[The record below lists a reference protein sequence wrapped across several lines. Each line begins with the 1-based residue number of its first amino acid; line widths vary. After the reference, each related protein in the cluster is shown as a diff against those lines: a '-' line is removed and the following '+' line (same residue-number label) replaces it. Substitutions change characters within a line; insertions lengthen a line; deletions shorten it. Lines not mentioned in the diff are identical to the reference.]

1 MRGSLESGDGLAQVC
16 GIIPAHA
23 GLTEDIGV
31 RVGGSGDHPRA
42 CGAHISSVEKRIILS
57 GSSPRMRGSRKDYR
71 GISPTLGIIP
81 AHAGLTTSKYLWI
94 DEYWGSSPRMRGS
107 PFRVAGRR
115 KHPGIIPAHAG
126 LTCMACS
133 RPLTCWDHPRACG
146 AHEAIIHPPP
156 AHTGSSPRMRGSLV
170 SAATCKRNLGIIP
183 AHAGLTVAGSRARV
197 DAPDHPRACGA
208 HHVAHPS
215 TAAMSGSSPRMRGSH
230 AYSLKS
236 GRSSGIIP
244 AHAGLTWTMERLS
257 RSCGAHQVVRIIAVR
272 RPGSSPRMRGSRN
285 AYETGLDLVGI
296 IPAHAGLTQ
305 RIRNRPRSCR
315 DHPRACGAHFARL
328 RNTDGSKGSSPR
340 MRGSPKTWPDSTSHL
355 GIIPAHA
362 GLTEAARLR
371 SC

>member
-257 RSCGAHQVVRIIAVR
+257 RSCGDHPRACGAHSSKSGWTKTWQ
-272 RPGSSPRMRGSRN
+272 GSSPRMRGSPSSTHHRST
-285 AYETGLDLVGI
+285 ATGI
-296 IPAHAGLTQ
+296 IPAHAGLTADPANHHDS
-305 RIRNRPRSCR
+305 RR
-315 DHPRACGAHFARL
+315 DHPRACGAH
-328 RNTDGSKGSSPR
+328 
-340 MRGSPKTWPDSTSHL
+340 
-355 GIIPAHA
+355 
-362 GLTEAARLR
+362 
-371 SC
+371 